1 MYSTNFSNQ
10 FSSLEKNLQQQ
21 IVSLFTP
28 IYFEKD
34 EHLLKKGE
42 ISDKLFFIESGI
54 IAEYADSDSDL
65 IRIQTHWILGENE
78 WVFQVHSFFRNE
90 PSDCTIK
97 ALEKV
102 KALYVSK
109 KEYYQ
114 VQNVFP
120 EVMGLIN
127 KIYERYLLQLENR
140 NKFHRIKSATK
151 RLDYFE
157 KNQKNLINK
166 LQMKYIASYL
176 NISPSELSRIR
187 KKRSH

>member
-1 MYSTNFSNQ
+1 M
-10 FSSLEKNLQQQ
+10 
-21 IVSLFTP
+21 
-28 IYFEKD
+28 
-34 EHLLKKGE
+34 
-42 ISDKLFFIESGI
+42 
-54 IAEYADSDSDL
+54 
-65 IRIQTHWILGENE
+65 
-78 WVFQVHSFFRNE
+78 
-90 PSDCTIK
+90 
-97 ALEKV
+97 EKV
-102 KALYVSK
+102 KALFISK